1 MVADNPEAKNELL
14 GRMLTSL
21 EFVLN
26 PRVLANEA
34 SKRQISDHLTNGGL
48 VMIRDALQETVA
60 VRIFEC
66 LDQFSDW
73 KVYEDY
79 RTKFHYHHH
88 NIYEHSL
95 YPPDL
100 NWCREIFN
108 SELTKRLIQTLS
120 HRDCTGETI
129 FSASLYLPGDYSL
142 PHDDLPGDEGA
153 YRQVAFI
160 WHLSRNWQPHWG
172 GDLFWCRKN
181 RYITPSFNSL
191 ILFNVST
198 ESSHHVTQV
207 SPFAAAKRLAISGW
221 WTSKSENQEGFS
233 EDLDRGKGEQKLLE
247 LI

>member
-1 MVADNPEAKNELL
+1 MVNDNREAKNQRLAGL
-14 GRMLTSL
+14 LTSL

-34 SKRQISDHLTNGGL
+34 GKRQISDHLTNGGL
-48 VMIRDALQETVA
+48 VLIRDALQETVA
-60 VRIFEC
+60 MRMFAC

-79 RTKFHYHHH
+79 QTNFHYHHH
-88 NIYEHSL
+88 NIYEASL

-100 NWCREIFN
+100 NWCSGIFG
-108 SELTKRLIQTLS
+108 SELTKSLIQALS
-120 HRDCTGETI
+120 RRDCTGETV
-129 FSASLYLPGDYSL
+129 FSASWYMPGDYSL

-160 WHLSRNWQPHWG
+160 WHLSKDWQPHWG

-191 ILFNVST
+191 ILFNVSH
-198 ESSHHVTQV
+198 ENCHHVTQV
-207 SPFAAAKRLAISGW
+207 SPHAAAKRLAISGW
-221 WTSKSENQEGFS
+221 WTNKSENRAASRAEPEAGT
-233 EDLDRGKGEQKLLE
+233 GEPELLE